1 MKKLIAFFGLMS
13 ISLTTVATLAQ
24 SPQLGEQVSKEIS
37 HKALASLIKHSRTVK
52 LVGDVSA
59 ENPQKITD
67 ILAALVLISSDSVV
81 TSNTCVVAADGTQ
94 QVLNCELDR
103 RTEIADQV
111 LRYSVKIE
119 ITNKG
124 INVLGLNGRRV
135 QLITGT

>member
-13 ISLTTVATLAQ
+13 ISLTTVAALAQ
-24 SPQLGEQVSKEIS
+24 SPQLGEQVSPAVS

-67 ILAALVLISSDSVV
+67 ILAALVLTSSDSVFI
-81 TSNTCVVAADGTQ
+81 SNTCVVATDGAQ
-94 QVLNCELDR
+94 QVLNCELER
-103 RTEIADQV
+103 HTEIADQV

-119 ITNKG
+119 ITNEG
-124 INVLGLNGRRV
+124 INVLGLNGRKV
-135 QLITGT
+135 TLISGT

>member
-13 ISLTTVATLAQ
+13 ISLTTVAALAQ
-24 SPQLGEQVSKEIS
+24 SPQVGEQVSPAVS
-37 HKALASLIKHSRTVK
+37 QKALASLIKHSRSVK

-67 ILAALVLISSDSVV
+67 ILAALVVISDDSVFI
-81 TSNTCVVAADGTQ
+81 SNTCVVAADGAQ
-94 QVLNCELDR
+94 QVLNCELER
-103 RTEIADQV
+103 HTEVADQV

-119 ITNKG
+119 ITNEG

-135 QLITGT
+135 TLITGT

>member
-13 ISLTTVATLAQ
+13 ISLTTVAALAQ